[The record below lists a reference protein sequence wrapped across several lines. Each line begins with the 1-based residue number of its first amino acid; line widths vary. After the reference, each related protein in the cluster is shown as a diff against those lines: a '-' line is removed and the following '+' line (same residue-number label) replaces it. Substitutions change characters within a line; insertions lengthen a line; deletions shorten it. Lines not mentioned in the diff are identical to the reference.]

1 MSVQT
6 DQIPPVPEHTPPLK
20 GDEVTRGLDKFFNQ
34 VWTRWFVSLRDKVNV
49 INESLVN
56 LLDVSGTGF
65 LVKNGAQWVT
75 RVITGTLNRVGV
87 TNGDGVSGNPVIDV
101 VTADL
106 IAGTNVSFTG
116 SGVDR
121 IIGTADLTINAT
133 GGSGSGGILPLVTGE
148 LISDQPVFVFLP
160 DSNLV
165 YVQVV

>member
-1 MSVQT
+1 MSVET
-6 DQIPPVPEHTPPLK
+6 DPIPPVPEHTPPLK

-56 LLDVSGTGF
+56 LLDVSGNGF
-65 LVKNGAQWVT
+65 LVKNGAVWVT
-75 RVITGTLNRVGV
+75 RVIAGTLNRVSV
-87 TNGDGVSGNPVIDV
+87 TNGDGVSGNPTIDV

-121 IIGTADLTINAT
+121 IIGTADLVINAT
-133 GGSGSGGILPLVTGE
+133 GGGGTGGILPLVTGE

-165 YVQVV
+165 YVQVA